1 MSFYLIKGT
10 FHVVGYEPDGDSARF
25 MADDKNN
32 WKKLS
37 GPAVEWNAR
46 DHVQLRYE
54 AIDALE
60 THFSGHH
67 QPTQYAFAARE
78 ALLSKLGITNVEWND
93 KQSKVISANDGTR
106 GYILARVV
114 ESHRRPVAFVFAGDT
129 TKKDGSEV
137 NLGVKLLKKS
147 VNYQLASEGLVYP
160 TYYTGL
166 FPDLRDE
173 FTKAVQKARK
183 NKKGLW
189 PLDKTNTGV
198 IVKDLQGVSDTDV
211 ILPKLFRRLVS
222 YMGHGGTIDNFKQY
236 LKDQNDQLTIISNTH
251 FTRLDYIVEING
263 DEVKLTEKPENL
275 IFLEK

>member
-10 FHVVGYEPDGDSARF
+10 FHVVGYEPDGDSMRF
-25 MADDKNN
+25 KAENKKY
-32 WKKLS
+32 WKKLT
-37 GPAVEWNAR
+37 GPKVEWNAR
-46 DHVQLRYE
+46 DHVQLRFE

-67 QPTQYAFAARE
+67 QPTEYAFAARE
-78 ALLSKLGITNVEWND
+78 ALLSKLGIKDVEWND
-93 KQSKVISANDGTR
+93 KKTKVLSANDGTK

-114 ESHRRPVAFVFAGDT
+114 ESHRRPVAFVFSGDPGEN
-129 TKKDGSEV
+129 DGSEV
-137 NLGVKLLKKS
+137 NLDIKLLKKS
-147 VNYQLASEGLVYP
+147 VNYKLTNEGLVYP

-189 PLDKTNTGV
+189 PQDKTNTGV
-198 IVKDLQGVSDTDV
+198 IVKDLQGVSDADI

-222 YMGHGGTIDNFKQY
+222 FMGHGGKIDKFKEY
-236 LKDQNDQLTIISNTH
+236 LKEQNDQLTILPNTH
-251 FTRLDYIVEING
+251 FTRLDYIIDVQG
-263 DEVKLTEKPENL
+263 DKVTLNEKPENL
-275 IFLEK
+275 VFFEK

>member
-10 FHVVGYEPDGDSARF
+10 FHVVGYEPDGDSMRF
-25 MADDKNN
+25 KAENKKY
-32 WKKLS
+32 WKKLT
-37 GPAVEWNAR
+37 GPKVEWNAR
-46 DHVQLRYE
+46 DHVQLRFE

-67 QPTQYAFAARE
+67 QPTEYAFAARE
-78 ALLSKLGITNVEWND
+78 ALLSKLGIKDVEWND
-93 KQSKVISANDGTR
+93 KKSKVLSANDGTK

-114 ESHRRPVAFVFAGDT
+114 ESHRRPVAFVFSGDPGEN
-129 TKKDGSEV
+129 DGSEV
-137 NLGVKLLKKS
+137 NLDIKLLKKS
-147 VNYQLASEGLVYP
+147 VNYKLANEGLVYP

-189 PLDKTNTGV
+189 PQDKTNTGV
-198 IVKDLQGVSDTDV
+198 IVKDLQGVSESDV

-222 YMGHGGTIDNFKQY
+222 FMGHGGKIDKFKEY
-236 LKDQNDQLTIISNTH
+236 LKEQNDQLTILPNTH
-251 FTRLDYIVEING
+251 FTRLDYIIDVQG
-263 DEVKLTEKPENL
+263 DKVTLNEKPENL
-275 IFLEK
+275 VFFEK